1 VTPSPP
7 NEPTYPRYP
16 WRRRIPLAAEI
27 LRAYPAAYRTVRSN
41 DLHGMVAVARRAS
54 PARAGMRSDAVT
66 RSDDHEVAL
75 RIGRATLRTLALV
88 PTDARCLV
96 RSLVVLR
103 LLSRRGIESR
113 LVIGVQ
119 PGPDFLAHAWV
130 EHDGRPVTPE
140 GTYARLMEA

>member
-1 VTPSPP
+1 VTS
-7 NEPTYPRYP
+7 PRYP
-16 WRRRIPLAAEI
+16 WRRRVPLAAEI

-41 DLHGMVAVARRAS
+41 DLTGMVAVARRAAPPS
-54 PARAGMRSDAVT
+54 DRARA
-66 RSDDHEVAL
+66 DDHEVAL
-75 RIGRATLRTLALV
+75 RVGRATLRTLALV

-140 GTYARLMEA
+140 GEYARLMEA